1 MFIMARTHPSMMN
14 QKKKITHIYWIERF
28 PVRSDDYLTVDVTGD
43 EADLA
48 G

>member
-14 QKKKITHIYWIERF
+14 KKKITHKF
-28 PVRSDDYLTVDVTGD
+28 PVRLDDYLTVDVTGD